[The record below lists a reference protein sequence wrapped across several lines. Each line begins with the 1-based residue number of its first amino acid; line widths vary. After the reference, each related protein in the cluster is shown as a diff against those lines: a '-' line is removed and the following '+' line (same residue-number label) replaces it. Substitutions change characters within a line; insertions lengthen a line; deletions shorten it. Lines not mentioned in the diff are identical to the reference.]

1 MASDN
6 GFASFP
12 SSLGFNQVDIQSSLL
27 WLGNDTLEAST
38 PSLGCMMLTPQQP
51 AAGGTCYLLPC
62 NSLASKLTVQPHM
75 KFFHSRSSM
84 KSEQYC
90 VFRRKKTLICGW
102 WAHPS
107 NQTGGASFLTNIN
120 FIGSSN
126 TSKPTNLVPL
136 QVLQH
141 QLKVACRARCK
152 LPCSKAMTPRWHQL
166 LLNRPFHHR
175 NGFPGAT

>member
-1 MASDN
+1 M
-6 GFASFP
+6 
-12 SSLGFNQVDIQSSLL
+12 VCVI
-27 WLGNDTLEAST
+27 
-38 PSLGCMMLTPQQP
+38 
-51 AAGGTCYLLPC
+51 
-62 NSLASKLTVQPHM
+62 
-75 KFFHSRSSM
+75 FFHVTPLHQNLRFNHTWNFSTQDLQW
-84 KSEQYC
+84 KVNNTAYSE
-90 VFRRKKTLICGW
+90 KKTLICGW

-152 LPCSKAMTPRWHQL
+152 LPCSKAMTPRWRRL
-166 LLNRPFHHR
+166 LLNRPVHHR
-175 NGFPGAT
+175 NGLPGATWSEDWHLVAVHRFDSLDQVPGAATATVLS

>member
-12 SSLGFNQVDIQSSLL
+12 SSLGFNQVDIQSSLF
-27 WLGNDTLEAST
+27 WLGNDTLEAPTS
-38 PSLGCMMLTPQQP
+38 SQGYMMLTPQQP
-51 AAGGTCYLLPC
+51 AAGGMCYLLPPI
-62 NSLASKLTVQPHM
+62 SLVSKLKVQPHL
-75 KFFHSRSSM
+75 FRSRFSIE
-84 KSEQYC
+84 KVNNTECIQ
-90 VFRRKKTLICGW
+90 KKETLICGW

-126 TSKPTNLVPL
+126 TYKPTNLVPL

-152 LPCSKAMTPRWHQL
+152 LPCSKAMTPR
-166 LLNRPFHHR
+166 
-175 NGFPGAT
+175 